1 MENTKN
7 KIFDLDLN
15 SDAFNAFKSDFNT
28 MLKAILSGM
37 EKNEAENGEISVT
50 MKINLEEREVVD
62 RGYARS
68 TMVPSFSHKVVS
80 KMQFKNEKKGAL
92 SGNFELRFDE
102 STGKYQL
109 VAIDDEQMSLFDDG
123 STAEEVHDMDN
134 VIDIEATSEQKQLE
148 GSAPLYLEAGSSDDD
163 NEYPDEEDDDWD
175 EENDEDDDEDDGFP
189 I

>member
-37 EKNEAENGEISVT
+37 EKNEAENGEITVT
-50 MKINLEEREVVD
+50 MKVQLEEREIVD
-62 RGYARS
+62 RGYARV
-68 TMVPSFSHKVVS
+68 TKVPSFSHKVVS
-80 KMQFKNEKKGAL
+80 KMQFKTEKKGAL

-102 STGKYQL
+102 VTGKYQL
-109 VAIDDEQMSLFDDG
+109 VAIDDGQMSLFDDG
-123 STAEEVHDMDN
+123 STAEVVHDMDN
-134 VIDIEATSEQKQLE
+134 VVDVEIPDKRGQLE
-148 GSAPLYLEAGSSDDD
+148 GHAPLYLEADNSDD
-163 NEYPDEEDDDWD
+163 E
-175 EENDEDDDEDDGFP
+175 DEDDGFP